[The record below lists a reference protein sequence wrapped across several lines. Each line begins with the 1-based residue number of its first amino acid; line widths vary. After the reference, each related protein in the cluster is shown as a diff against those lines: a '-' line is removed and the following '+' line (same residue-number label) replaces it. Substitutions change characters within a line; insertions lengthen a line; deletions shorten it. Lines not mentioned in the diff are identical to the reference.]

1 VNCGPEAAKLAG
13 RPAASPETQ
22 GRAFKI
28 GVTLALSNTIIGAG
42 QPALTRWG
50 ATNLDPLLFC
60 TGAVV
65 VAALFCA
72 VFMYSRG
79 ELKLVFGR
87 AFRLR
92 LAMMSAT
99 GTMATSLL
107 LTFGM
112 TRINAIATTI
122 LLQSEP
128 IYSLVLAIIVLR
140 ERPSNR
146 QLLATATILVGI
158 ASVFATGG
166 AFSPAWAVLMV
177 LITPLFWQ
185 ASHVMGLSMMPP
197 LSPLTVTSG
206 RMIYAALG
214 LGALLILTR
223 PATLPELANVGALTI
238 IVATGFFIYFLSALT
253 WYGAISR
260 LSLAWTTALVIPAIP
275 LLSILFAVVFLGER
289 ATVRE
294 ILGVLIAIAGV
305 LALVLGA
312 DAHRQHPVGDAVEA
326 VHQPLT

>member
-1 VNCGPEAAKLAG
+1 M
-13 RPAASPETQ
+13 
-22 GRAFKI
+22 
-28 GVTLALSNTIIGAG
+28 TLAVSNTIIGAG

-65 VAALFCA
+65 VAALFCV
-72 VFMYSRG
+72 VFVYWRG

-87 AFRLR
+87 TFRPR
-92 LAMMSAT
+92 LAMMSAI

-112 TRINAIATTI
+112 TRINAIAATI

-128 IYSLVLAIIVLR
+128 IYSLLLAVIVVR
-140 ERPSNR
+140 ERPSSR

-166 AFSPAWAVLMV
+166 AFSPAWAALVVLV
-177 LITPLFWQ
+177 TPLFWQ
-185 ASHVMGLSMMPP
+185 TSHVMGLSMMPP

-223 PATLPELANVGALTI
+223 PATLPELVDLGAL
-238 IVATGFFIYFLSALT
+238 VVMMATGFFVYFLSALT

-260 LSLAWTTALVIPAIP
+260 LSLAWTTALVVPAIP

-289 ATVRE
+289 ATGRE

-305 LALVLGA
+305 LVLVLGA
-312 DAHRQHPVGDAVEA
+312 DAHRQQPAGEAAEA

>member
-1 VNCGPEAAKLAG
+1 VNCAP
-13 RPAASPETQ
+13 PAAGPSGSSAASAET
-22 GRAFKI
+22 RSHAFKI
-28 GVTLALSNTIIGAG
+28 GVTLAVSNTIIGAG

-65 VAALFCA
+65 VAALFCV
-72 VFMYSRG
+72 VFIYSRD

-87 AFRLR
+87 RFRLQ
-92 LAMMSAT
+92 LATMSAI

-112 TRINAIATTI
+112 TQVNAIATTI

-128 IYSLVLAIIVLR
+128 IYSLVLAVIVVR

-158 ASVFATGG
+158 ASVFASRG
-166 AFSPAWAVLMV
+166 AFSPAWAALLV

-185 ASHVMGLSMMPP
+185 TSHVMGLSMMPP

-214 LGALLILTR
+214 LGALLTLTR
-223 PATLPELANVGALTI
+223 PATLPELANPAALAI
-238 IVATGFFIYFLSALT
+238 IGVTGFFVYFLSALT

-260 LSLAWTTALVIPAIP
+260 LSLAWTTALVVPAIP
-275 LLSILFAVVFLGER
+275 LLSILFAIVFLGER
-289 ATVRE
+289 ATARE

-312 DAHRQHPVGDAVEA
+312 DAHRKDPVGDTAEA
-326 VHQPLT
+326 IHQPLT

>member
-1 VNCGPEAAKLAG
+1 
-13 RPAASPETQ
+13 
-22 GRAFKI
+22 
-28 GVTLALSNTIIGAG
+28 
-42 QPALTRWG
+42 
-50 ATNLDPLLFC
+50 
-60 TGAVV
+60 
-65 VAALFCA
+65 
-72 VFMYSRG
+72 MYSRG
-79 ELKLVFGR
+79 ELKVVFGR
-87 AFRLR
+87 AFRLQ
-92 LAMMSAT
+92 LAMLSAT

-128 IYSLVLAIIVLR
+128 IYSLLLAIIVVR

-166 AFSPAWAVLMV
+166 AFSPAWAALVV

-185 ASHVMGLSMMPP
+185 TSHVMGLSMMPP

-223 PATLPELANVGALTI
+223 PATLPELANLDALVI
-238 IVATGFFIYFLSALT
+238 IVTTGFFIYFLSALT

-260 LSLAWTTALVIPAIP
+260 LSLAWTTALVVPAIP

-289 ATVRE
+289 ATARE

-312 DAHRQHPVGDAVEA
+312 DAHRQHPAGDAVEA

>member
-1 VNCGPEAAKLAG
+1 MPSGPSPASRET
-13 RPAASPETQ
+13 RP
-22 GRAFKI
+22 RAFKI
-28 GVTLALSNTIIGAG
+28 GVTLAVSNIVIGAG

-65 VAALFCA
+65 VAALFCVA
-72 VFMYSRG
+72 FMYSRD

-87 AFRLR
+87 TFRLQ
-92 LAMMSAT
+92 LATMSAL

-128 IYSLVLAIIVLR
+128 IYSLVLAIIVVN

-158 ASVFATGG
+158 ASVFAAGG
-166 AFSPAWAVLMV
+166 AFSPPWAALLV

-185 ASHVMGLSMMPP
+185 TSHVMGLGMMPP

-214 LGALLILTR
+214 LGALLTLTR
-223 PATLPELANVGALTI
+223 PATLPQLANPAALAI
-238 IVATGFFIYFLSALT
+238 IVVTGFFVYFLSALT

-260 LSLAWTTALVIPAIP
+260 LSLAWTTALVVPAIP
-275 LLSILFAVVFLGER
+275 LLSILFAIIFLGER
-289 ATVRE
+289 VTARE
-294 ILGVLIAIAGV
+294 ILGVSIAITGV

-312 DAHRQHPVGDAVEA
+312 DAHRKYPVGEA
-326 VHQPLT
+326 AEAIHQPLT

>member
-1 VNCGPEAAKLAG
+1 MNCAPQAVPAG
-13 RPAASPETQ
+13 RPPAGPETRS
-22 GRAFKI
+22 RAFTI
-28 GVTLALSNTIIGAG
+28 GVTLALTNTIIGAG

-65 VAALFCA
+65 IAALFC
-72 VFMYSRG
+72 VVLMYSRG

-87 AFRLR
+87 AFRLQ

-112 TRINAIATTI
+112 TRINAIGATI

-128 IYSLVLAIIVLR
+128 IYSLLLAIIVVR
-140 ERPSNR
+140 ERPSKR
-146 QLLATATILVGI
+146 QLLATATILLGI
-158 ASVFATGG
+158 GSVYATGG
-166 AFSPAWAVLMV
+166 ALSPAWAALLV
-177 LITPLFWQ
+177 LITPLLWQ
-185 ASHVMGLSMMPP
+185 TSHVMGLSMMPP
-197 LSPLTVTSG
+197 LSPLAITSG

-214 LGALLILTR
+214 LGTLLILAR
-223 PATLPELANVGALTI
+223 PATLPELANVGTLAI
-238 IVATGFFIYFLSALT
+238 IVVTGFFIYFLSALT

-260 LSLAWTTALVIPAIP
+260 LSLAWTTALVVPAIP

-312 DAHRQHPVGDAVEA
+312 DAHRQHPGGDAVEA

>member
-1 VNCGPEAAKLAG
+1 VNCARQAAVPPRRLAT
-13 RPAASPETQ
+13 SPKTRS
-22 GRAFKI
+22 RAFNI
-28 GVTLALSNTIIGAG
+28 GVTLAVSNTIIGAA

-65 VAALFCA
+65 VAALLCV

-79 ELKLVFGR
+79 ELKLVYGR

-92 LAMMSAT
+92 LAMMSAI

-128 IYSLVLAIIVLR
+128 IYSLALAIIVVR

-146 QLLATATILVGI
+146 QLLATATILAGI
-158 ASVFATGG
+158 ASVFSTGG
-166 AFSPAWAVLMV
+166 AFSPAWAVLVV
-177 LITPLFWQ
+177 LVTPLFWQ
-185 ASHVMGLSMMPP
+185 TSHVMGLSMMPP

-214 LGALLILTR
+214 LGTLLILTR
-223 PATLPELANVGALTI
+223 PATLPELANLRALTI

-260 LSLAWTTALVIPAIP
+260 LSLAWTTALVVPAIP

-289 ATVRE
+289 ATLRE
-294 ILGVLIAIAGV
+294 ILGVLIAIVGV
-305 LALVLGA
+305 LALVMGA
-312 DAHRQHPVGDAVEA
+312 DAHRQHPVGEAAEA

>member
-1 VNCGPEAAKLAG
+1 VSAG
-13 RPAASPETQ
+13 RPAAGPETRR
-22 GRAFKI
+22 RAFKI

-65 VAALFCA
+65 VAALFCV

-87 AFRLR
+87 PFRLR
-92 LAMMSAT
+92 LAMMSAI

-128 IYSLVLAIIVLR
+128 IYSLVLAIIVVR

-166 AFSPAWAVLMV
+166 AFSPAWAALMV

-185 ASHVMGLSMMPP
+185 TSHVMGLSMMPP

-214 LGALLILTR
+214 LGALLIITR
-223 PATLPELANVGALTI
+223 PATLPELANVSTLTI
-238 IVATGFFIYFLSALT
+238 IVATGLFIYFLSALT

-260 LSLAWTTALVIPAIP
+260 LSLAWTTALVVPAIP

-289 ATVRE
+289 ATARE

-312 DAHRQHPVGDAVEA
+312 DAHRQHPAGDAVEA

>member
-1 VNCGPEAAKLAG
+1 MNCAPQAVPAG
-13 RPAASPETQ
+13 RPAAGRETRS
-22 GRAFKI
+22 RAFTI
-28 GVTLALSNTIIGAG
+28 GVTLALTNTIIGAG

-65 VAALFCA
+65 IAALFC
-72 VFMYSRG
+72 VVLMYSRG

-87 AFRLR
+87 AFRLQ

-112 TRINAIATTI
+112 TRINAIGATI

-128 IYSLVLAIIVLR
+128 IYSLLLAIIVVR

-146 QLLATATILVGI
+146 QLLATATILLGI
-158 ASVFATGG
+158 GSVYATGG
-166 AFSPAWAVLMV
+166 AFTPAWAALLV
-177 LITPLFWQ
+177 LITPLLWQ
-185 ASHVMGLSMMPP
+185 TSHVMGLSMMPP
-197 LSPLTVTSG
+197 LSPLAVTSG

-214 LGALLILTR
+214 LGTLLILAR
-223 PATLPELANVGALTI
+223 PATLPELANVSTLAI
-238 IVATGFFIYFLSALT
+238 IVVTGFFIYFLSALT

-260 LSLAWTTALVIPAIP
+260 LSLAWTTALVVPAIP

-289 ATVRE
+289 ATVWE

-312 DAHRQHPVGDAVEA
+312 DAHRQHPGGDAVEA